1 MGGEGYSP
9 LICRF
14 ECFHGTIRKTLQTS
28 FVLLLFF
35 LCDNLYM
42 LCDNLYILCDNL
54 YMLCDNL
61 YMLCDNLYML
71 CDNLYMLC
79 DNLYMLCYKSQD
91 LYRHYP
97 HHSKTI
103 QNTRG
108 TKKSPLHRRN
118 LQLFP
123 KQQQTQLLLKQQT
136 KIHPKPTRRRATRQP

>member
-1 MGGEGYSP
+1 MGREGYSP

-28 FVLLLFF
+28 FVLLLIF
-35 LCDNLYM
+35 
-42 LCDNLYILCDNL
+42 LCDNL

-71 CDNLYMLC
+71 CDNLYVLCDNLYMLC
-79 DNLYMLCYKSQD
+79 DNLYVLCYKSQD

-118 LQLFP
+118 LQLSP

>member
-1 MGGEGYSP
+1 MGREGHSP

-14 ECFHGTIRKTLQTS
+14 ECIHGTIRKTLQTS
-28 FVLLLFF
+28 FVLLLCF

-42 LCDNLYILCDNL
+42 LCDNLH
-54 YMLCDNL
+54 MLCDNL

-79 DNLYMLCYKSQD
+79 DKSQD

>member
-1 MGGEGYSP
+1 MKSCLLACVYGHKTSCGVMVSWSLKVGGEGYSP

-14 ECFHGTIRKTLQTS
+14 ECFHGTIRKMLQTS
-28 FVLLLFF
+28 FVLLLCF
-35 LCDNLYM
+35 
-42 LCDNLYILCDNL
+42 
-54 YMLCDNL
+54 
-61 YMLCDNLYML
+61 LCDNLYML